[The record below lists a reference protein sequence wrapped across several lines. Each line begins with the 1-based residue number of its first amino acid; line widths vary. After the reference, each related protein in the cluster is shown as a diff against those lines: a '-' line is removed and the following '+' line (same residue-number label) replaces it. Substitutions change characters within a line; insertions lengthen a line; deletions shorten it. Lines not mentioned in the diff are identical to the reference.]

1 MEPVNL
7 SLSAFGMINGVV
19 IKLPSTELMLFVI
32 TESRGDFI
40 CFRKQTQNR
49 EGLGIFK
56 LTSWWSV

>member
-7 SLSAFGMINGVV
+7 SLSAFRMINGVV
-19 IKLPSTELMLFVI
+19 IKLPSTELMLFNR
-32 TESRGDFI
+32 EPWRFHI
-40 CFRKQTQNR
+40 CFRKQTQSR